1 MSSRSERLKEEL
13 EQTNML
19 KTMIIESDDDDET
32 SILEKIE
39 DFEYKID
46 YLDIDDEKK
55 EKLIKLCSEI
65 KEEQDENVREYLFK
79 LLKKE
84 VD

>member
-19 KTMIIESDDDDET
+19 KTMIIESDDDDEP
-32 SILEKIE
+32 SILEEIE
-39 DFEYKID
+39 EFEDKID

-55 EKLIKLCSEI
+55 GKLIKLCSEI

>member
-19 KTMIIESDDDDET
+19 KTMIIESDDDDEP
-32 SILEKIE
+32 SILEEIE
-39 DFEYKID
+39 EFEDKID

-55 EKLIKLCSEI
+55 KKLIKLCSEI

>member
-1 MSSRSERLKEEL
+1 MSNKSDRLDEEL

-19 KTMIIESDDDDET
+19 KTMIIESDEDDS
-32 SILEKIE
+32 SILEEIE
-39 DFEYKID
+39 EFEDKID

-55 EKLIKLCSEI
+55 EKLMKLCSEI
-65 KEEQDENVREYLFK
+65 RKEHDENVREYLFK

>member
-19 KTMIIESDDDDET
+19 KTMIIESDDDDEPY
-32 SILEKIE
+32 ILEEIE
-39 DFEYKID
+39 EFEDKID

-55 EKLIKLCSEI
+55 QKLIKLCSEI

>member
-19 KTMIIESDDDDET
+19 KTMIIESDDDEP
-32 SILEKIE
+32 SILEEIE
-39 DFEYKID
+39 EFEDKID

-65 KEEQDENVREYLFK
+65 KEEKDENVREYLFK

>member
-1 MSSRSERLKEEL
+1 MSSGSERLKEEL

-19 KTMIIESDDDDET
+19 KTMIIESDDDDEP
-32 SILEKIE
+32 SILEEIE
-39 DFEYKID
+39 EFEDKID

>member
-19 KTMIIESDDDDET
+19 KTMIIESDDDDEP
-32 SILEKIE
+32 SILKEIE
-39 DFEYKID
+39 EFEDKID